1 MADAT
6 TTPEF
11 ETPEAAEAAF
21 YQALE
26 AADAQLMQAVW
37 DDGPDLVCVHPMWP
51 ELHGHRAIFAAWRR
65 MFAAGPHLTVST
77 VSVLQRCDGEL
88 ATHVVHEQLGLRG
101 EETQQPPVVATN
113 VYRQTP
119 AGWRMILHHASPTP
133 TVAIDEDTVLH

>member
-1 MADAT
+1 MT
-6 TTPEF
+6 TNEF
-11 ETPEAAEAAF
+11 ETPAAAEAAF
-21 YQALE
+21 YKALE
-26 AADAQLMQAVW
+26 AADTVLMEAVW

-77 VSVLQRCDGEL
+77 VPVLQRCDGHL

-101 EETQQPPVVATN
+101 DETQQPPVVATN
-113 VYRQTP
+113 VYRHTP

-133 TVAIDEDTVLH
+133 TVPIDEATVLH

>member
-1 MADAT
+1 MADPT